1 MNDINVVL
9 AERTGFGRIRLCE
22 CDAVHVSVGP
32 VTLNM
37 APEAFAQMTELMRA
51 ALDRLSQI
59 TDAKAE
65 TVSTV
70 DLLGPKRSLLT
81 H

>member
-1 MNDINVVL
+1 MNDINVIL
-9 AERTGFGRIRLCE
+9 AERAGLGRVRLCE

-37 APEAFAQMTELMRA
+37 SPEAFGQMTELMRA

-59 TDAKAE
+59 TDTKAE
-65 TVSTV
+65 SPNGREIS
-70 DLLGPKRSLLT
+70 GPNQSQVI